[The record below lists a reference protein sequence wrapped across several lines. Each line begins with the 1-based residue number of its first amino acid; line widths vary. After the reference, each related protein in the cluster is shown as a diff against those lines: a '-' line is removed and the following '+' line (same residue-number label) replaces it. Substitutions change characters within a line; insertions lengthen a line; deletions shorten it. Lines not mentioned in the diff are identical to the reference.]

1 MSTPR
6 SSSPPR
12 RSSEQLRGDPAL
24 NGPEEAGAL
33 EIRAGHPTDVELA
46 ALAVVVIALRRERPT
61 PHQPMTSTLAG
72 GWRSYWHTVR
82 TPVVPGREAWRSSFR
97 I

>member
-6 SSSPPR
+6 RSSPPL
-12 RSSEQLRGDPAL
+12 RSPEQRRGDPA
-24 NGPEEAGAL
+24 GTADDVTL
-33 EIRAGHPTDVELA
+33 EIRSGHPTDTELA
-46 ALAVVVIALRRERPT
+46 ALTAVVVALRRERPI
-61 PHQPMTSTLAG
+61 PHQPLASTLAG

>member
-1 MSTPR
+1 MSSLDIGGGQDAARP
-6 SSSPPR
+6 
-12 RSSEQLRGDPAL
+12 
-24 NGPEEAGAL
+24 L
-33 EIRAGHPTDVELA
+33 EILAGHPTDAELA
-46 ALAVVVIALRRERPT
+46 ALAVVVVALRRERPI

-82 TPVVPGREAWRSSFR
+82 TPLVPGREAWRSSFR